1 METNQTT
8 KALREL
14 AELDRNYK
22 DIGISAVAAALKYRS
37 DSKNPAYA
45 RREGKEPEPVSA

>member
-22 DIGISAVAAALKYRS
+22 DIGISA
-37 DSKNPAYA
+37 
-45 RREGKEPEPVSA
+45 RRP